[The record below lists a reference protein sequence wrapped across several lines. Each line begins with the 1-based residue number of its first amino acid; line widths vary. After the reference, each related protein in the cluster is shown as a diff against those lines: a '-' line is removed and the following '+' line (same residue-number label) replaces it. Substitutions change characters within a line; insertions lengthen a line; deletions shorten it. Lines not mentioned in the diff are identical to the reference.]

1 MDTKPRASNG
11 AASRSSPTAAM
22 ANKSSKRQASINEK
36 KHNKR
41 RGDKESSKRKKPAE
55 LGRYG
60 GAEVDT
66 SDDEDQ
72 EGSQRE
78 YSQPPEVS
86 S

>member
-11 AASRSSPTAAM
+11 AASRSSSADAM
-22 ANKSSKRQASINEK
+22 ANKSSKRQASRNEK
-36 KHNKR
+36 KHNKH

-60 GAEVDT
+60 GAEADT
-66 SDDEDQ
+66 SDDEDL

-78 YSQPPEVS
+78 YSQPPEVGS
-86 S
+86 

>member
-1 MDTKPRASNG
+1 MDTKPRASN
-11 AASRSSPTAAM
+11 AASRSSSAAAM

-36 KHNKR
+36 KHKR

-66 SDDEDQ
+66 SDDEDL